1 MDTDNKKSI
10 LFHKPLQLY
19 PSPWK
24 PESHTH
30 NPSWQNEFGPQGGE
44 HIGVTAKI
52 VSSLLV
58 GNRLLEGHFIT
69 GIGYNLATHLHSFG
83 HLLQTLLDSDKH
95 KIPLCWCKGR

>member
-52 VSSLLV
+52 VCSLLV
-58 GNRLLEGHFIT
+58 GKIDFSKDILLPV
-69 GIGYNLATHLHSFG
+69 LATIWLHTYTASAVSFKP
-83 HLLQTLLDSDKH
+83 S
-95 KIPLCWCKGR
+95 